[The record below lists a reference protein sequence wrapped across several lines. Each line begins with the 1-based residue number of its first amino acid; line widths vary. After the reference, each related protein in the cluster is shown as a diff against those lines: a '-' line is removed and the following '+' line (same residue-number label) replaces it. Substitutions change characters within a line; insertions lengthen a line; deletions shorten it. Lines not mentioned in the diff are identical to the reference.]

1 MCRVETVYQFVSCI
15 DTSNGLQP
23 ELNKTNLTLH
33 CGGGVRRRGEAGDQ
47 ASEQDDGT

>member
-1 MCRVETVYQFVSCI
+1 MRRVETVYQFVSCI

-23 ELNKTNLTLH
+23 ELNATHLTLH
-33 CGGGVRRRGEAGDQ
+33 GGWGARDQ